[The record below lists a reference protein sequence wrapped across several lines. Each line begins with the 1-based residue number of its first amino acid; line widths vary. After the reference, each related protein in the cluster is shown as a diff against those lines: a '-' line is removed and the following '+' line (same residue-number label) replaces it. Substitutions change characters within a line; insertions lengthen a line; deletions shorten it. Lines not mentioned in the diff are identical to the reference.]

1 MGVIDPDARKT
12 PEHSK
17 RLCIITDDQFH
28 GIQTDLIDR
37 ELFVIQQVISG
48 GFLEIMQQA
57 LQPTEDIK

>member
-1 MGVIDPDARKT
+1 MGVINPSDRKT

-17 RLCIITDDQFH
+17 RLCVITDDQSH
-28 GIQTDLIDR
+28 GTQADLVDR

-57 LQPTEDIK
+57 LQPTEDIE